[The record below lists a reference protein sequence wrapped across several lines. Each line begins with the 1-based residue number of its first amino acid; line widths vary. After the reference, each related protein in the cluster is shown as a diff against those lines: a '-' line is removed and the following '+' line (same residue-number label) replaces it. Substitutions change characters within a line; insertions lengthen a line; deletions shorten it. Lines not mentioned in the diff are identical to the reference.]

1 MNLVQKL
8 PFSLSLAC
16 CLMMGACSKEDIQAP
31 QPQTEKV
38 STTANLKANAIPVI
52 PPTDGPAGLGVY
64 ANGWFKFVNYK
75 PDDLHEHA
83 AGTSTLTHAWGHP
96 AMPWLKPLSEPVPK
110 AGNFLTFIR
119 HQNVLGA
126 GVQGH
131 SQVRTIIKN
140 LKPGKKYS
148 ISLYGASSI
157 GTVNGLTTQY
167 ADAIYILTAGTNVG
181 YASISLTGLKA
192 QWKHRIL
199 TFQATATTAYFLF
212 GCLGTNNNP
221 PKHYFY
227 GHLFVDKDSLKEI

>member
-1 MNLVQKL
+1 MKLVQKL
-8 PFSLSLAC
+8 STGLAIAGC
-16 CLMMGACSKEDIQAP
+16 MLMTGCSTDEALAP
-31 QPQTEKV
+31 HPGTEKV
-38 STTANLKANAIPVI
+38 ATNANLKANALPTI

-96 AMPWLKPLSEPVPK
+96 AMPWLKPLPEPVPK

-119 HQNVLGA
+119 HQNMLGA
-126 GVQGH
+126 GMAGH
-131 SQVRTIIKN
+131 SQVRTIVKN

-148 ISLYGASSI
+148 ISLYGASTI
-157 GTVNGLTTQY
+157 GIVNGLTTQY
-167 ADAIYILTAGTNVG
+167 ADAIYILTTGTNVG
-181 YASISLTGLKA
+181 NAYIDLAGLKA

-199 TFQATATTAYFLF
+199 TFQATGTTATFLF